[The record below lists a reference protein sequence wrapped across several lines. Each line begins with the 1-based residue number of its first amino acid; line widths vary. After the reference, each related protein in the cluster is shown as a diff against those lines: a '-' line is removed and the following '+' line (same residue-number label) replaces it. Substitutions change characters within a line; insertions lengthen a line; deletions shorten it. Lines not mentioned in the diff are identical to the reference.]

1 MSRYDSDV
9 DAYEWLNGADELQP
23 NATCQDCGIAYS
35 KAEDDPSGCCDSCS
49 DKRDR
54 WATALELKLMAK
66 AVLRTD
72 LTQVKDVA

>member
-1 MSRYDSDV
+1 MSRYNSDV
-9 DAYEWLNGADELQP
+9 DAYAWLNGDELP
-23 NATCQDCGIAYS
+23 ANATCQDCQASYS

-54 WATALELKLMAK
+54 WATALEIKLMAK

-72 LTQVKDVA
+72 LTRVKDVA